1 MDSTRERSSGSTSTR
16 LPGRRPAWLR
26 GTARRVLALAGVV
39 VLVVVL
45 AVSCGGAR
53 DGAAT
58 VPVLGDGPDAGV
70 DGVRSA
76 SDATGGTLRVVTGE
90 IDSLDPQRSYQPGVW
105 NLMRLYT
112 RTLVTYS
119 SEPGSTGDLVPDL
132 ATDRGTTTDGGLT
145 WAFTIREGARFE
157 NGRAI
162 TSRDVKYGIERS
174 FASDVVVGGPTYV
187 VDLLDD
193 PANPYAGPYQDE
205 APDRLGLAAVETP
218 DDLTVVFR
226 LRTARPDFPH
236 VLALPSSSPV
246 PVENDTGA
254 DYGRDPVSSGPY
266 AVTSVDAETGI
277 VLDRNPQWD
286 RAADPI
292 RSALPDRVVVRTGM
306 SNLERDQALLA
317 GSADVDVSGMGVHA
331 ATTSRL
337 AEGAGGEVPLADR
350 VDDVTSGAVRMLA
363 LPTDVAP
370 MGNADCRAAVVAAI
384 DRRAVQDVLGGGDNA
399 VRTSQLWPRALAG
412 GPEEPDPGPDLDA
425 ARAALAACGQP
436 EGFSTVLAVP
446 DAGTSIEVAEEVSG
460 QLAAVGIDARVTPLP
475 AASFYATDVG
485 SPDNVARNGYGIV
498 LATWSADFPTPSS
511 FLVPLADGRSVSAV
525 GNTNYARLTD
535 PALSGLVDAARQ
547 AADPGAARTAW
558 AEVATA
564 ARATD
569 AYVPLVET
577 RLQLLAGQRLRNG
590 VVMLP
595 YAGYDLATAGVR

>member
-1 MDSTRERSSGSTSTR
+1 VDSTRERSSGSTPTR
-16 LPGRRPAWLR
+16 PPGRRAAWLR
-26 GTARRVLALAGVV
+26 GTAGRVLALVSVV

-45 AVSCGGAR
+45 AVSCGASR
-53 DGAAT
+53 DGAAG

-70 DGVRSA
+70 EGVRSA
-76 SDATGGTLRVVTGE
+76 SEATGGTLRVVTGE
-90 IDSLDPQRSYQPGVW
+90 VDSLDPQRSYQPGVW

-132 ATDRGTTTDGGLT
+132 ATDLGTTNDGGLSWT
-145 WAFTIREGARFE
+145 FTLREGARFE

-193 PANPYAGPYQDE
+193 PGNPYAGPYQDE
-205 APDRLGLAAVETP
+205 DPGKLGLAAVETP
-218 DDLTVVFR
+218 DDLTIVFR
-226 LRTARPDFPH
+226 LRTAQPDFPY

-266 AVTSVDAETGI
+266 AVTTIDAATGI

-317 GSADVDVSGMGVHA
+317 GSADVDVSGTGVHA
-331 ATTSRL
+331 ATTARL
-337 AEGAGGEVPLADR
+337 TEATGGEVPLPDR

-370 MGNADCRAAVVAAI
+370 MDDADCRAAVAAAI
-384 DRRAVQDVLGGGDNA
+384 DRRAVQDALLGADNA
-399 VRTSQLWPRALAG
+399 VRTSQLWPRAIPG
-412 GPEEPDPGPDLDA
+412 GPEEPDPGPDPDA
-425 ARAALAACGQP
+425 ARAALAACGRP
-436 EGFSTVLAVP
+436 DGFSTVLAVP
-446 DAGTSIEVAEEVSG
+446 DAPTTTAVADAVAA
-460 QLAAVGIDARVTPLP
+460 QLETVGITAEVR
-475 AASFYATDVG
+475 
-485 SPDNVARNGYGIV
+485 RNGYGIV
-498 LATWSADFPTPSS
+498 LATWTADFPTPGS

-547 AADPGAARTAW
+547 AADDGAARAAW
-558 AEVATA
+558 REVATA
-564 ARATD
+564 ARATH

-577 RLQLLAGQRLRNG
+577 RLQLLAGQRLHNG
-590 VVMLP
+590 VVMQA

>member
-1 MDSTRERSSGSTSTR
+1 MDSTRERSSGSTPTR
-16 LPGRRPAWLR
+16 PPGRRAAWLR
-26 GTARRVLALAGVV
+26 GTAGRVLALVGVV

-45 AVSCGGAR
+45 AVSCGASR
-53 DGAAT
+53 DGAAG

-70 DGVRSA
+70 EGVRSA
-76 SDATGGTLRVVTGE
+76 SEATGGTLRVVTGE
-90 IDSLDPQRSYQPGVW
+90 VDSLDPQRSYQPGVW

-132 ATDRGTTTDGGLT
+132 ATDLGTTTDGGLT
-145 WAFTIREGARFE
+145 WTFTLREGARFE

-193 PANPYAGPYQDE
+193 PEDPYAGPYQDE
-205 APDRLGLAAVETP
+205 DPGKLGLAAVETP
-218 DDLTVVFR
+218 DDLTLVFR
-226 LRTARPDFPH
+226 LRAAQPDFPY

-266 AVTSVDAETGI
+266 AVTTVDAETGI
-277 VLDRNPQWD
+277 VLDRNPNWD
-286 RAADPI
+286 RAADPV

-317 GSADVDVSGMGVHA
+317 GSADVDVSGTGVHT
-331 ATTSRL
+331 ATTARL
-337 AEGAGGEVPLADR
+337 AEGAGGEVPLTDR

-370 MGNADCRAAVVAAI
+370 MGNADCRAAVAAAI
-384 DRRAVQDVLGGGDNA
+384 DRRAVQDAALGADHA
-399 VRTSQLWPRALAG
+399 VRTSQLWPRAIPG
-412 GPEEPDPGPDLDA
+412 GPEEPDPGPDPDA

-436 EGFSTVLAVP
+436 QGFRTVLAVP
-446 DAGTSIEVAEEVSG
+446 DAPTSIAVADAVAG
-460 QLAAVGIDARVTPLP
+460 QLEAVGILAEVRPLP

-498 LATWSADFPTPSS
+498 LATWTADFPTPGS

-547 AADPGAARTAW
+547 APDAGAARAAW
-558 AEVATA
+558 REVATA
-564 ARATD
+564 ARATH

-577 RLQLLAGQRLRNG
+577 RLQLLAGQRLHNG
-590 VVMLP
+590 VVMRP

>member
-1 MDSTRERSSGSTSTR
+1 MDSTHERSSGSASTR
-16 LPGRRPAWLR
+16 PPGRRFARLR
-26 GTARRVLALAGVV
+26 GTAGRVLALAGVV

-45 AVSCGGAR
+45 AVSCGASR
-53 DGAAT
+53 DGATA

-76 SDATGGTLRVVTGE
+76 SEATGGTLRVVGGE
-90 IDSLDPQRSYQPGVW
+90 VDSLDPQRSYQPGVW

-119 SEPGSTGDLVPDL
+119 SEPGSTGGLVPDL
-132 ATDRGTTTDGGLT
+132 ATDLGTTDDGGLT
-145 WAFTIREGARFE
+145 WSFTIREGARFE

-193 PANPYAGPYQDE
+193 PGNPYAGPYQDE
-205 APDRLGLAAVETP
+205 APDKLGLAAVETP
-218 DDLTVVFR
+218 DDLTIVFR
-226 LRTARPDFPH
+226 LRTAQPDFPY

-266 AVTSVDAETGI
+266 AVTTVDPETGI
-277 VLDRNPQWD
+277 VLDRNPHWD

-317 GSADVDVSGMGVHA
+317 GSADVDVSGTGIHP

-337 AEGAGGEVPLADR
+337 AEGAGGEVPLTDR
-350 VDDVTSGAVRMLA
+350 VDDVTSGAVRVLA

-370 MGNADCRAAVVAAI
+370 MGNADCRAAVAAAI
-384 DRRAVQDVLGGGDNA
+384 DRRAVQDVLGGAANA

-412 GPEEPDPGPDLDA
+412 GPEEPDPGPDPDA
-425 ARAALAACGQP
+425 ARTALAACGQP
-436 EGFSTVLAVP
+436 DGFSTVLAVP
-446 DAGTSIEVAEEVSG
+446 DAQNSIAVAEEVSA
-460 QLAAVGIDARVTPLP
+460 QLAVVGIDAQVRPLP

-498 LATWSADFPTPSS
+498 LATWTADFPTPGS

-547 AADPGAARTAW
+547 APDAGAARTAW
-558 AEVATA
+558 REVATA
-564 ARATD
+564 ARATG

-577 RLQLLAGQRLRNG
+577 RLQLLAGQRLHNG
-590 VVMLP
+590 VVMQP